1 MVATKKTNLKEYPFL
16 FKRVAKEYPLKYQN
30 AAFFKFSDFALKIK
44 SISIAKMP
52 HRKKKKNDRT
62 NKMKVS
68 FGCEVL

>member
-52 HRKKKKNDRT
+52 HRKKKKT
-62 NKMKVS
+62 IEQTK
-68 FGCEVL
+68 

>member
-52 HRKKKKNDRT
+52 HRKKKTGRT

-68 FGCEVL
+68 FVCEVL